1 MSMADDINSHR
12 SSVERDRLEWE
23 AKRAAARGTLK
34 KHLEDQAEDFIA
46 SARRLKIKPT
56 NGWVRPRW
64 DLDLSVPNGEI
75 FDDGYISSNGAKV
88 RIYSNGTVVLCNHGG
103 MPSSDPSYSSLT
115 PPTAGQVRGALMSWL
130 RAR

>member
-12 SSVERDRLEWE
+12 SSVERDRIEWE
-23 AKRAAARGTLK
+23 AKRAAARSTLK

-64 DLDLSVPNGEI
+64 DLDLSVPNGAVS
-75 FDDGYISSNGAKV
+75 DGYEHSDGAKV
-88 RIYSNGTVVLCNHGG
+88 RIHSNGTVVLCNHGG
-103 MPSSDPSYSSLT
+103 MPSSDPSYTSLT
-115 PPTAGQVRGALMSWL
+115 PPTEAQVRSALMRWL
-130 RAR
+130 RER